1 MAMIT
6 AAVVGGVATVA
17 GAAIGARSA
26 RKAADA
32 QARSAEQGIQEQR
45 RQFDAATQLFQPYV
59 QAGVGSLGQQQALLG
74 LSGPE
79 AQAQAISQIESGP
92 QFQSLVQ
99 QGEAG
104 ILANASA
111 TGGLRGGNV
120 QGALGQFRPQ
130 MLNALIQQQFQDLG
144 TITNM
149 GQASSGKQAAAGQL
163 AGTNIA
169 NLYGQQG
176 AAKAGAQMAQGN
188 AWGSALGGIGNLF
201 GMYKGFQAMQP
212 PPLDYTTLGSLPVLQ
227 PYQPTTVIPTFG
239 GG

>member
-1 MAMIT
+1 MSMIAT
-6 AAVVGGVATVA
+6 AVVGGIATVA
-17 GAAIGARSA
+17 GAAMSSRAA
-26 RKAADA
+26 RKAADS
-32 QARSAEQGIQEQR
+32 QSRSAEQGIQEQR

-59 QAGVGSLGQQQALLG
+59 QAGVGSLGQQEALLG

-79 AQAQAISQIESGP
+79 AQAQAISQIESGS

-130 MLNALIQQQFQDLG
+130 MLNALIQQQFQDLSS
-144 TITNM
+144 ITSV
-149 GQASSGKQAAAGQL
+149 GQASAAKQAAAGQ
-163 AGTNIA
+163 ATGANIS

-176 AAKAGAQMAQGN
+176 AAQAGAQIAQGN
-188 AWGSALGGIGNLF
+188 AWGSALGNVSNLF
-201 GMYKGFQAMQP
+201 GQYKGFQAMRP
-212 PPLDYTTLGSLPVLQ
+212 PPLNNATLGSLPVLQ

>member
-1 MAMIT
+1 MIKT
-6 AAVVGGVATVA
+6 AIVGGISTIA
-17 GAAIGARSA
+17 GAAIGSRSA
-26 RKAADA
+26 RKAADS
-32 QARSAEQGIQEQR
+32 QARSAELGVQEQR

-59 QAGVGSLGQQQALLG
+59 QAGVSSLGQQQALLG
-74 LSGPE
+74 LAGPE

-144 TITNM
+144 SITTM
-149 GQASSGKQAAAGQL
+149 GQASAGKQAAAGQV

-176 AAKAGAQMAQGN
+176 AAQAGAQVAQGK
-188 AWGSALGGIGNLF
+188 AFGSALGDISNLF
-201 GMYKGFQAMQP
+201 GMYKGFQATQP
-212 PPLDYTTLGSLPVLQ
+212 PPLNYDTLGSLPVLQ

-239 GG
+239 GS